1 MFTQVDNTLRRSQGG
16 LGIGLALVRS
26 LVEMHGGTVEAK
38 SDGPGK
44 GSEFLV
50 WLPLATDEQNQQG
63 GKSEEIPADPLG
75 HKSAGLRVLVVD
87 DNRDA
92 AESLAKLLK
101 ALGNEVRI
109 TYDGPSALEEAAT
122 FRPNVVLLDI
132 GLPGMSGYD
141 VARRMRQMPEVKD
154 AVLIAQ
160 TGWGQDED
168 RRLSEEAGFN
178 AHLVKPLDATE
189 LRRLLAKL
197 ITKSE

>member
-1 MFTQVDNTLRRSQGG
+1 
-16 LGIGLALVRS
+16 
-26 LVEMHGGTVEAK
+26 MHGGTVEAK
-38 SDGPGK
+38 SDGPDK

-50 WLPLATDEQNQQG
+50 WLPLATDEQNQPG
-63 GKSEEIPADPLG
+63 SKSEGIAADPLG
-75 HKSAGLRVLVVD
+75 HKSSGLRVLVVD

-141 VARRMRQMPEVKD
+141 VARRMRQMPEVKN

-168 RRLSEEAGFN
+168 KRLSEEAGFN

-189 LRRLLAKL
+189 LRRLLAELPKD
-197 ITKSE
+197 KPQPFDVVQESSEESFPASDPPADHRH